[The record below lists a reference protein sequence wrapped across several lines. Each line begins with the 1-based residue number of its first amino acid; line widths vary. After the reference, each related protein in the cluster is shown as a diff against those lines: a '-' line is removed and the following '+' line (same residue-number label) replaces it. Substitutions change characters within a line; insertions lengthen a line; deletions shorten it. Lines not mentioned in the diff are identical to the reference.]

1 MIDLPVRS
9 LLIVVSAPSGGGKTT
24 LCERLM
30 AEFHQML
37 YSVSCTTRA
46 PRDGEQ
52 DGTDYYFITD
62 PDFQRR
68 IEQGEFLEH
77 AQVHGHRYGTL
88 RRFVE
93 RGFASGRDVLMD
105 IDVQGAAQIRAQLAK
120 LPEGNPLRLGFVD
133 VFIAPPSIEVLR
145 KRLQLRGKDAD
156 AVIER
161 RVQQAEKEL
170 LCWPEYKYLIVND
183 RLDAS
188 YDSLRSIVVAEHRRV
203 RPDA

>member
-1 MIDLPVRS
+1 
-9 LLIVVSAPSGGGKTT
+9 
-24 LCERLM
+24 
-30 AEFHQML
+30 
-37 YSVSCTTRA
+37 
-46 PRDGEQ
+46 
-52 DGTDYYFITD
+52 
-62 PDFQRR
+62 
-68 IEQGEFLEH
+68 
-77 AQVHGHRYGTL
+77 
-88 RRFVE
+88 
-93 RGFASGRDVLMD
+93 MD